1 MEDFRAE
8 IVTLEPMEEA
18 PKFTRHVWSQL
29 WRLSKPFFFGKSR
42 KRGWL
47 LLGTLITLSLAV
59 TGVGVIANWANGE
72 FMSGLERADSARYYR
87 ALWMYLGTFAFA
99 IPLAAFY
106 RYTEERLGLAWR
118 EHLARN
124 LMKRYFH
131 NRAYYRLGSSETIDN
146 PDQRISEDAKN
157 FTTTTLSFVLILIN
171 SIIQVVAYSRIL
183 WSISS
188 LLVLVLVGYAICGT
202 LGSFL
207 IGRRLI
213 GLNYLQY
220 EREADFRY
228 GLVRVRDNAESIA
241 FYRGERRELSDLRGR
256 LGSLVT
262 NMLSLIGWNRNL
274 AFFTTGYNYLALI
287 LPVVIVAPL
296 FLKGQVAFGD
306 ISRAA
311 GGFTVVLAAVSLIIT
326 QFERLSAFA
335 AGVTRL
341 GALWDHLDEQDAEDD
356 LDAESD
362 QIYISEEE
370 RTISLDHLTVK
381 TPNAA
386 RTLIRDLNVKLP
398 PGGSLLIMGESGS
411 GKSSLLRT
419 IAGLWSCG
427 EGHIGRPP
435 YRNMM
440 FLPQRPYMIPG
451 TLRAQLEYPGAGKT
465 PTDEELK
472 QTLETV
478 NLASLPDR
486 VDGDFD
492 RDADWINMLSLG
504 EQQRL
509 SFARLL
515 IKKPAIV
522 FLDESTSALDE
533 PNEERLY
540 THLRKHRYSYISVG
554 HRSTLMKHHD
564 RLLRIGKDGEWT
576 LEDTADVL
584 EATAQGAGNGLA
596 R

>member
-1 MEDFRAE
+1 
-8 IVTLEPMEEA
+8 MEEA

-29 WRLSKPFFFGKSR
+29 WRLSKPFFFGKSWR
-42 KRGWL
+42 RGWL
-47 LLGTLITLSLAV
+47 MLGTLIGLSLAV
-59 TGVGVIANWANGE
+59 TWVGLQANQANGNS
-72 FMSGLERADSARYYR
+72 FTALQKHDSAGYYH
-87 ALWMYLGTFAFA
+87 ALWLYLATFVFA

-106 RYTEERLGLAWR
+106 RYVEERLGLTWR

-131 NRAYYRLGSSETIDN
+131 NRAYYRLGSNESIDN

-157 FTTTTLSFVLILIN
+157 FTSTTLSFVLILIN
-171 SIIQVVAYSRIL
+171 SVIQA
-183 WSISS
+183 
-188 LLVLVLVGYAICGT
+188 VGYSSVLWNISKPLVAVLAGYALFGT
-202 LGSFL
+202 LSAFF
-207 IGRRLI
+207 IGRKLI

-220 EREADFRY
+220 EREANFRY

-256 LGSLVT
+256 LGALVG
-262 NMLSLIGWNRNL
+262 NMLALIGWNRNL

-287 LPVVIVAPL
+287 LPTIIVAPL
-296 FLKGQVAFGD
+296 FLKGQVEFGD
-306 ISRAA
+306 ITKAMGA
-311 GGFTVVLAAVSLIIT
+311 FAVVLAAVSLLIT

-341 GALWDHLDEQDAEDD
+341 GALWDYLDEQDAEDD
-356 LDAESD
+356 LDEEAD
-362 QIYISEEE
+362 QIFISEEQ
-370 RTISLDHLTVK
+370 RTISLDDLTVK
-381 TPNAA
+381 TPNGQ
-386 RTLIRDLNVKLP
+386 RVLIRDLNVKLP

-465 PTDEELK
+465 PTDEDL
-472 QTLETV
+472 QATLEIV
-478 NLASLPDR
+478 NLKTLPER

-492 RDADWINMLSLG
+492 RAADWVNMLSLG

-515 IKKPAIV
+515 IKKPAIA

-540 THLRKHRYSYISVG
+540 AHLRKHRYTFISVG
-554 HRSTLMKHHD
+554 HRSTLLKYHTHV
-564 RLLRIGKDGEWT
+564 LLIGKDGAWT
-576 LEDTADVL
+576 LSSCEEL
-584 EATAQGAGNGLA
+584 LSQGNGPV

>member
-1 MEDFRAE
+1 MD
-8 IVTLEPMEEA
+8 EP

-29 WRLSKPFFFGKSR
+29 WRLSKPFFFGKSW
-42 KRGWL
+42 KKGWG
-47 LLGTLITLSLAV
+47 LLGGLIVLSLAV
-59 TGVGVIANWANGE
+59 TQVALAANKANGDL
-72 FMSGLERADSARYYR
+72 MTGLQKSNSQAYYS
-87 ALWMYLGTFAFA
+87 ALWIYLGTFLFA
-99 IPLAAFY
+99 IPLAAFA
-106 RYTEERLGLAWR
+106 RYMEERLGLTWR
-118 EHLARN
+118 DFLART

-131 NRAYYRLGSSETIDN
+131 NRAYYRLGSIKEIDN
-146 PDQRISEDAKN
+146 PDQRISEDVKN

-171 SIIQVVAYSRIL
+171 STIQVAGFSGVLWAISPILVA
-183 WSISS
+183 
-188 LLVLVLVGYAICGT
+188 VLGGYALFGT
-202 LGSFL
+202 LGAFF

-228 GLVRVRDNAESIA
+228 GLVRVRDNSESIA
-241 FYRGERRELSDLRGR
+241 FYRGERRELKDLRGR
-256 LGSLVT
+256 LGGVVG
-262 NMLSLIGWNRNL
+262 NMLVLIRWNRNL

-287 LPVVIVAPL
+287 LPTIIVAPL
-296 FLKGQVAFGD
+296 FLSGQKEFGD
-306 ISRAA
+306 ITKAIGAFS
-311 GGFTVVLAAVSLIIT
+311 VVLAAVSLVIT

-341 GALWDHLDEQDAEDD
+341 GALWDYLDEQDSEDD
-356 LDAESD
+356 LDVELD
-362 QIYISEEE
+362 QIHISEEA
-370 RTISLDHLTVK
+370 RTISLDGLTVK
-381 TPNAA
+381 TPNGE
-386 RTLIRDLNVKLP
+386 RLLIRELDVKLP

-451 TLRAQLEYPGAGKT
+451 TLRAQLEYPGAGKA
-465 PTDEELK
+465 PTDEDLR
-472 QTLETV
+472 TILATV
-478 NLASLPDR
+478 NLEALPDR

-492 RDADWINMLSLG
+492 RDADWVNMLSLG

-515 IKKPAIV
+515 IKKPAIA

-540 THLRKHRYSYISVG
+540 AYLKKHRYTFISVG

-564 RLLRIGKDGEWT
+564 RVLRINKDGTWT
-576 LEDTADVL
+576 IENTADI
-584 EATAQGAGNGLA
+584 LA
-596 R
+596 ESAIIPS